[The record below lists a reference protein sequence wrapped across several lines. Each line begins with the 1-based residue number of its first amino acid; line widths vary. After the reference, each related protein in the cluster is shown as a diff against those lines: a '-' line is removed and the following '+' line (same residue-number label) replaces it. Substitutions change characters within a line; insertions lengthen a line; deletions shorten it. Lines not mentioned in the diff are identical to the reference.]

1 MARHW
6 IFIFLLGILVS
17 GQMSCS
23 TNTPDTLSFE
33 VHAPKVY
40 VDIQQEIQPKSGAQK
55 TTCSIPPPYQGDLVF
70 RSRYEGSDSARDQI
84 NVQAE
89 QDYSQKTNRFTDLQR
104 FLASETDAIIKSGQ
118 DNGRIDCILRTLI
131 RWQETGDLLQPTE
144 NHTGKAIR
152 KWTLAAI
159 SANLLKINH
168 FAEEYDAPTFAVV
181 KIWVGALADQ
191 VVRDYSD
198 LPLKKINNHAYWA
211 AWAVMTSAALLD
223 RKDLF
228 SWSKQMFSTAMSQV
242 NDQGFLPNELRRKS
256 RACLYH
262 NYALTPLVG
271 IAAFLQANDQDPFLP
286 GKGALQRLAGV
297 VLEGINDQELFAGV
311 TGVQQVPYNLH
322 FHGRLSWLAIYSTLD
337 YSFSQ
342 KMRAKFVRTI
352 AESMPLKS
360 SRMGGDLGFLY
371 LGR

>member
-1 MARHW
+1 MDHHW
-6 IFIFLLGILVS
+6 LFTLLPAILLA
-17 GQMSCS
+17 GQISCS
-23 TNTPDTLSFE
+23 PSMPDTSF
-33 VHAPKVY
+33 VGVRAPKVY
-40 VDIQQEIQPKSGAQK
+40 ADIQQKIQPTAGAK
-55 TTCSIPPPYQGDLVF
+55 MAHCSMPAPYQGKLVF
-70 RSRYEGSDSARDQI
+70 RSRYEGSNSARDQI
-84 NVQAE
+84 NVRAE
-89 QDYSQKTNRFTDLQR
+89 QDYTEKTKPFIDLQQ

-131 RWQETGDLLQPTE
+131 SWKKTGDLLQPTK

-168 FAEEYDAPTFAVV
+168 LAEEYNASKFAVV

-228 SWSKQMFSTAMSQV
+228 SWSKQMFSTAMNQV
-242 NDQGFLPNELRRKS
+242 NDRGFLPNELRRKS
-256 RACLYH
+256 RALLYH

-286 GKGALQRLAGV
+286 GKGGLQRLTGV
-297 VLEGINDQELFAGV
+297 VLEGINNQELFAKV
-311 TGVQQVPYNLH
+311 TGVPQVPYDLYL
-322 FHGRLSWLAIYSTLD
+322 HGRLSWLAIYFTLD
-337 YSFSQ
+337 HSFSK
-342 KMRAKFVRTI
+342 KMRAKLARI
-352 AESMPLKS
+352 REKSMPLKS

>member
-1 MARHW
+1 MDNHW
-6 IFIFLLGILVS
+6 LFALLPAILIA

-23 TNTPDTLSFE
+23 TNTPDISSLD

-40 VDIQQEIQPKSGAQK
+40 VEMQQEIQPKSEAQK
-55 TTCSIPPPYQGDLVF
+55 TTCSMPLPYRGDLVF

-89 QDYSQKTNRFTDLQR
+89 QDYSQKTKRFTELQR
-104 FLASETDAIIKSGQ
+104 FLANETDAIIKSGQ

-131 RWQETGDLLQPTE
+131 RWQETGDLLQPTK

-168 FAEEYDAPTFAVV
+168 LAEKYDASTFAVV

-242 NDQGFLPNELRRKS
+242 NNRGFLPNELRRKS
-256 RACLYH
+256 RALLYH

-286 GKGALQRLAGV
+286 GKGGLQRLAGV
-297 VLEGINDQELFAGV
+297 VLEGINNQELFAKV
-311 TGVQQVPYNLH
+311 TGVPQVPYDLYL
-322 FHGRLSWLAIYSTLD
+322 HGRLSWLAIYFTLD
-337 YSFSQ
+337 HSFSK
-342 KMRAKFVRTI
+342 KMRAKI
-352 AESMPLKS
+352 ARIREKSMPLKS